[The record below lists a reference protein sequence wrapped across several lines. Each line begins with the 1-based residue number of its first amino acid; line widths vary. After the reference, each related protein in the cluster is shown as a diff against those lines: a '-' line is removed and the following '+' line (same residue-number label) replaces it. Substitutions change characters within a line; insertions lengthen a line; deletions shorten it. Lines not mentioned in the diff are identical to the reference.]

1 MATLKVSDLSPHPK
15 NNYYFDDVSGD
26 KWNEFLESIRKNGV
40 REQIIV
46 TDDMVIVSGHQRVRA
61 CKELGIQVIDA
72 KIEHYNSDDDVVRDL
87 IEINTKQ
94 RGVISDSE
102 IKIGRRIKFL
112 EEYYGVKQGGNGSNQ
127 YATKEQSGHNVQL
140 AKTQD
145 DIAKDLEMSKR
156 QMARYKSLTDLI
168 PELQDAVESGQITA
182 TTAMGF
188 VKKLSP
194 EEQKKLAEAISGQ
207 DKASGKEV
215 EKYIIEL
222 KAKDAE
228 IERLTRNN
236 DTLDRANKRL
246 AKEANQ
252 GGKIIEKTVEVE
264 VAPSD
269 YKEVKNKAKAYDA
282 ETKRLNDKLEEAYQK
297 RNELESKIKELE
309 EQTAKEQ
316 SNGDMVA
323 GAIYFIAQC
332 GSFIRDVGGY
342 VWLADKIADLPTRES
357 EGYIKAAMAVRD
369 WANVLIQNIERS
381 EYGKQEVER
390 INAESAE

>member
-46 TDDMVIVSGHQRVRA
+46 TDDMLIVSGHQRVRA

-112 EEYYGVKQGGNGSNQ
+112 EEYYGVKNGNNQ
-127 YATKEQSGHNVQL
+127 HTGASELSSDPHK
-140 AKTQD
+140 KTQS
-145 DIAKDLEMSKR
+145 DLAEDFNMSTR
-156 QMARYKSLTDLI
+156 QLRKYKSLTDLI
-168 PELQDAVESGQITA
+168 PELQEAVESGQITA

-188 VKKLSP
+188 VKRLSP
-194 EEQKKLAEAISGQ
+194 EEQKKLAESISGQ
-207 DKASGKEV
+207 DKVSGKEV
-215 EKYIIEL
+215 EKYIVEL

-228 IERLTRNN
+228 IERLTRNYEG
-236 DTLDRANKRL
+236 LDRANKIL

-252 GGKIIEKTVEVE
+252 GGKVVEKVVEVE
-264 VAPSD
+264 VIPDD
-269 YKEVKNKAKAYDA
+269 YEETKKQLRMYRGDNERLNRENKEKVAELNKA
-282 ETKRLNDKLEEAYQK
+282 
-297 RNELESKIKELE
+297 NELLRELQAPDGEKKVVQSAQESMDNFSIATYDYIRRYGGNVWSFDKWADVTESTRKNF
-309 EQTAKEQ
+309 AK
-316 SNGDMVA
+316 
-323 GAIYFIAQC
+323 AIQMLSAFAQQMA
-332 GSFIRDVGGY
+332 DNVGG
-342 VWLADKIADLPTRES
+342 LE
-357 EGYIKAAMAVRD
+357 
-369 WANVLIQNIERS
+369 
-381 EYGKQEVER
+381 
-390 INAESAE
+390 

>member
-1 MATLKVSDLSPHPK
+1 MATLKISDLYPHPK
-15 NNYYFDDVSGD
+15 NSYYFDDVSGD
-26 KWNEFLESIRKNGV
+26 KWKEFLESIQKNGV

-61 CKELGIQVIDA
+61 CKELGIQLIDA

-112 EEYYGVKQGGNGSNQ
+112 EEYYGIKHGGDR
-127 YATKEQSGHNVQL
+127 ASGHNVNL
-140 AKTQD
+140 KSQD
-145 DIAKDLEMSKR
+145 DLADELEMSKR

-168 PELQDAVESGQITA
+168 PELQDAVQSGQITA

-194 EEQKKLAEAISGQ
+194 EEQKKLAESISGQ
-207 DKASGKEV
+207 DKVSSKEV

-236 DTLDRANKRL
+236 ETLDRVNKQL

-252 GGKIIEKTVEVE
+252 GGKIIEKTIEVE
-264 VAPSD
+264 VVPDDYEETKKQLQMYRGDNERLNRENKEKVAELSKANELLRELQAPDGEKKVVQSAQESMDNFSIATYD
-269 YKEVKNKAKAYDA
+269 YIRRYGGNVWSFDKWADVPESTRKNFAKAIQMLSA
-282 ETKRLNDKLEEAYQK
+282 
-297 RNELESKIKELE
+297 
-309 EQTAKEQ
+309 
-316 SNGDMVA
+316 
-323 GAIYFIAQC
+323 FAQQMT
-332 GSFIRDVGGY
+332 DNVGG
-342 VWLADKIADLPTRES
+342 LE
-357 EGYIKAAMAVRD
+357 
-369 WANVLIQNIERS
+369 
-381 EYGKQEVER
+381 
-390 INAESAE
+390 

>member
-72 KIEHYNSDDDVVRDL
+72 KIEHYNSDDDVIRDL

-112 EEYYGVKQGGNGSNQ
+112 EEYYGVEHGGDRKS
-127 YATKEQSGHNVQL
+127 SGHNVNL
-140 AKTQD
+140 KSQD
-145 DIAKDLEMSKR
+145 DIAQDLEMSKR

-194 EEQKKLAEAISGQ
+194 EEQKKLAEAIVG
-207 DKASGKEV
+207 KEKVSGKEV

-228 IERLTRNN
+228 IEKLSR
-236 DTLDRANKRL
+236 DRDSAEKAARSF
-246 AKEANQ
+246 AKQINQ
-252 GGKIIEKTVEVE
+252 GGRVIEKTVEVE

-316 SNGDMVA
+316 AHGDMVA
-323 GAIYFIAQC
+323 SAIYFIAQC

-342 VWLADKIADLPTRES
+342 VWLADKIADLPARES
-357 EGYIKAAMAVRD
+357 EGYVKAAMAVRD